1 MNYFFQTPPPT
12 RFINSWNETDPLRT
26 LFIGNPSKSYGI
38 PVEFPTRVRSYNTCI
53 NNNKMEEQQIQKAI
67 KCINNLIDIL
77 KYDYSIQV
85 IRPDTYD
92 HSNSIKTPGWELTN
106 TNENSCPR
114 DTFSILGNTILE
126 APMSWRCRYFESQ
139 VYHNELLQL
148 WRADRNS
155 RWIQPPK
162 SAMTDNLYN
171 LDYPI
176 YNNNNERQ
184 HYANKYT
191 YTLNNNAEPVF
202 DAADILRCGK
212 DLFVQRGFTTNK
224 TGIEWIKREFGNQFR
239 IHETLLE
246 NNTTPT
252 HLDAEL
258 TILRPGLMMTCP
270 EKPIK
275 DDLLKEIKNE
285 ENDWELF
292 EAPEPVNH
300 KMVDGCYSSKWL
312 SMNVL
317 SIDENTVI
325 VEKKEKPLI
334 DLLENTYGFQVI
346 PVDFFDAYMFG
357 GGFHCQTLD
366 ICRDGTQKS
375 YFPYF
380 DRMYDK

>member
-1 MNYFFQTPPPT
+1 MNSFFQTPPPT

-67 KCINNLIDIL
+67 KCINNLINIL

-148 WRADRNS
+148 WCADRNS

-184 HYANKYT
+184 NYANKYT
-191 YTLNNNAEPVF
+191 YMLNNNAEPVF

-212 DLFVQRGFTTNK
+212 DLFIQNGFTTNK

-246 NNTTPT
+246 NNIAPT

-275 DDLLKEIKNE
+275 DDLLKKIKNE

-300 KMVDGCYSSKWL
+300 KMMDGCYSSKWL
-312 SMNVL
+312 NMNVL

-357 GGFHCQTLD
+357 GSFHCQTLD

-380 DRMYDK
+380 DRIYDK